1 MFHFNFLHGPHTV
14 GSDLK
19 GITRVLSEVC
29 ASEIFEMEFGGDTC
43 STFNG
48 NIHIGTCWCSIFVS
62 CHCYNFIIWKIK
74 KNLQF
79 VQNCPYPWWKLFK
92 ILLSVLENWIIS
104 YDSKHLLYHK
114 QIIKKRII
122 KILIY
127 LSRNTTPNWHT
138 HQAVSTEL
146 PPFKTQ
152 WTDLFLMRYLG
163 TILWSFVDPH
173 DVKTANCCRQM
184 TSFFSSLHWWFLLP
198 VRTRLAPFVYHQ
210 SAKHNIHMYNAWNK
224 IISHVK

>member
-29 ASEIFEMEFGGDTC
+29 ASEIFEMEFGSDTC
-43 STFNG
+43 STFNS

-114 QIIKKRII
+114 QIIKKGSLKSWSIFQEIQLHIDIQI
-122 KILIY
+122 KLC
-127 LSRNTTPNWHT
+127 LQSC
-138 HQAVSTEL
+138 L
-146 PPFKTQ
+146 P
-152 WTDLFLMRYLG
+152 
-163 TILWSFVDPH
+163 S
-173 DVKTANCCRQM
+173 
-184 TSFFSSLHWWFLLP
+184 
-198 VRTRLAPFVYHQ
+198 
-210 SAKHNIHMYNAWNK
+210 KHNELTCFWWDIWEQFPGCLLIPMM
-224 IISHVK
+224 

>member
-1 MFHFNFLHGPHTV
+1 MLHFCL
-14 GSDLK
+14 
-19 GITRVLSEVC
+19 LSL
-29 ASEIFEMEFGGDTC
+29 
-43 STFNG
+43 
-48 NIHIGTCWCSIFVS
+48 
-62 CHCYNFIIWKIK
+62 
-74 KNLQF
+74 LQF
-79 VQNCPYPWWKLFK
+79 HN
-92 ILLSVLENWIIS
+92 LENKNKSSVCPELSISMMKTFLKSYSLFLKSWIIS
-104 YDSKHLLYHK
+104 FDSKHLLYHK
-114 QIIKKRII
+114 RIIKKRII

-127 LSRNTTPNWHT
+127 LSRNTTPHWHT
-138 HQAVSTEL
+138 NQAVSTEL

-184 TSFFSSLHWWFLLP
+184 TSFSSSLHWWFLLP

-210 SAKHNIHMYNAWNK
+210 SAKHNIHMYNAWKK